1 MRVERDGEVRRGEA
15 IDLAD
20 WSVAATTVA
29 RAVRGEPTEGIAVA
43 CPEPSPVHDHV
54 GVVRRNMPLRPKAAL
69 AAAARSRGL
78 AAPEDERRRAVE
90 AELADLPAP
99 EFDFAAV
106 RRQVAD
112 ADAEVS
118 ALRERVAT
126 LQGRVQALREEGLDA
141 DDVEAE
147 LAGAVRLL
155 SEVETERVA
164 ATQQLDRAREEA
176 RSARDR
182 HAERFALEDRAAN
195 LARAARRRLVADLHG
210 EFAAAV
216 AAVPGS
222 GTVGDEPGAFSG
234 SPVTAALAIA
244 RLADLDAPVVL
255 DCGRFE
261 SADAAARCL
270 DAPVIR
276 L

>member
-1 MRVERDGEVRRGEA
+1 MRVERDGEIRRGEA

-29 RAVRGEPTEGIAVA
+29 RAVRGESVDGIVVA
-43 CPEPSPVHDHV
+43 CPDPSPVHDHV
-54 GVVRRNMPLRPKAAL
+54 GVVREGMALRPKAAL

-78 AAPEDERRRAVE
+78 SAPEDECRRAVE
-90 AELADLPAP
+90 AELADRPAP
-99 EFDFAAV
+99 DIDFAAV
-106 RRQVAD
+106 RRRVAD

-147 LAGAVRLL
+147 LAGAVRRL

-164 ATQQLDRAREEA
+164 ATQTLDRAREKA

-195 LARAARRRLVADLHG
+195 LARAARRRLVADLHE
-210 EFAAAV
+210 EFAGAV
-216 AAVPGS
+216 EAVPGP
-222 GTVGDEPGAFSG
+222 GTAGDEPGAFSG
-234 SPVTAALAIA
+234 SQVTAALAIA
-244 RLADLDAPVVL
+244 RLADLGTPVVL

-261 SADAAARCL
+261 SAEAAGRCL